1 MPHKPARTS
10 SFDACDQHGRKHR
23 IVERTEV
30 RMVKFAN
37 GSTGAEVGHRD
48 YLLYGHPLQ
57 KVDENQFEMPDGSL
71 KLRRV

>member
-1 MPHKPARTS
+1 MPVKPARTNT
-10 SFDACDQHGRKHR
+10 FDVCDQNGRRHR

-37 GSTGAEVGHRD
+37 GSTGAEAGRKD

-57 KVDENQFEMPDGSL
+57 KLDENFFEMPDGSL
-71 KLRRV
+71 RLRRV